1 MKKNTLILF
10 MLSIISGML
19 IFGKT
24 VYACESNST
33 VTTQYVM
40 YDELTPAEKGKVT
53 QGQPNIEVL
62 HDQENIK
69 LIYTKI
75 IEHSKSSD
83 SNNIKN
89 TSINENTIF
98 KNTDIL
104 PKTGENNHNI
114 YWILGIILIFLLI
127 ILLIWKRKK
136 AKTLLL
142 LFLLAAGV
150 ISSVAVNAEVI
161 NLPIESVQNLPK
173 NGKIFSPNTAVETY
187 EYVGYIHTY
196 SDNELPIKKGNVTVK
211 YQDEDGNAL
220 SDDVTLTGNVCEQY
234 STEKKDIEGYIFR
247 ELQGNTTGSF
257 TGDEQ
262 TVIFV
267 YELEEKEGLVE
278 FVLNDQ
284 TREKTGGE
292 IIVWERGERKSYP
305 TLYYIWDKDDLN
317 SKITDLSLN
326 GKVGTPVSIPTS
338 YDNLFQSEDGTIDEG
353 VPLYQGTPVYAVY
366 QDELGELHLAPE
378 YYNFYAS
385 LDNFYANLDNYDNK
399 PSLYTSDTQII
410 NFYIHVFVNQN
421 AS

>member
-24 VYACESNST
+24 VYADESNST

-40 YDELTPAEKGKVT
+40 YDELTTAEKGKVT

-220 SDDVTLTGNVCEQY
+220 SDDVTLTGNVGEQY

-267 YELEEKEGLVE
+267 YELEVKEGLVE

-284 TREKTGGE
+284 TREYTGGE
-292 IIVWERGERKSYP
+292 IIFWEREEQKSYP
-305 TLYYIWDKDDLN
+305 ILYYIWDKDDLN
-317 SKITDLSLN
+317 SKITDLSLK

-338 YDNLFQSEDGTIDEG
+338 YDNLFQPEDGTIDES
-353 VPLYQGTPVYAVY
+353 VPLYNKGTPVYAVY

-378 YYNFYAS
+378 SY
-385 LDNFYANLDNYDNK
+385 NFYANLDNYDNK

-410 NFYIHVFVNQN
+410 NFYIQFLVPM
-421 AS
+421 